1 MDGVGDRPTDEK
13 DAAILRAAFDVFA
26 DYGFRRASMED
37 IAKRAGMSRPALYL
51 RYSGKEDIFRA
62 LVRIH
67 FAEAETGVVAA
78 LNAHTSPAETLLAVY
93 RAVDGH
99 VAQAMLDSPHASE
112 MLDTKLSMAKD
123 EIAAGEQ
130 RIVAHVADWITQGVA
145 AGRLSL
151 DGLAGTAAEVA
162 ATILAAKMGL
172 KMPGVSYAEYRAGQ
186 ERLAAM
192 FGRALVR

>member
-1 MDGVGDRPTDEK
+1 MDGAGDRPIDEK

-26 DYGFRRASMED
+26 DYGFRRAAMED

-62 LVRIH
+62 LVRLH
-67 FAEAETGVVAA
+67 FAGAEAGVVQA
-78 LNAHTSPAETLLAVY
+78 LSRDEGPEATLLAVY
-93 RAVDGH
+93 RAIDGH
-99 VAQAMLDSPHASE
+99 VAQAMLDSPHAAE
-112 MLDTKLSMAKD
+112 MLDMKLSMAKD

-130 RIVAHVADWITQGVA
+130 RIVGHLADWIRSGVT

-151 DGLAGTAAEVA
+151 DGLGGTATEVA
-162 ATILAAKMGL
+162 ATMLAAKTGL
-172 KMPGVSYAEYRAGQ
+172 KMPGVGYADYRAGQ
-186 ERLAAM
+186 ERLAAL